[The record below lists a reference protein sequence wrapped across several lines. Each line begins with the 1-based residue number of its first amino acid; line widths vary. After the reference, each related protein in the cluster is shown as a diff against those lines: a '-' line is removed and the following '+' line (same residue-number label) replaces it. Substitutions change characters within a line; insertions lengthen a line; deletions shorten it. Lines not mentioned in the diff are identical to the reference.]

1 MVQNF
6 HGNSSF
12 FKDLQNKKAS
22 YLLGASVTH
31 TLDIE
36 GISQAGLPG
45 KIHLTPTLDAEFITD
60 CAMPSLD
67 ELPSTPGGAP
77 TPALAVRAVQE
88 LSPFSEMTT
97 LDLGLEVVPQLTNG
111 KCVPFNIAPS
121 DRIDTTCDLPAEEI
135 FLKGQEYGRSFETS
149 GEYTILAESTP
160 AGTTTARATAE
171 ALGYN
176 AKGYFSSSFHNKPTS
191 IKEKTIEKAIA
202 RINDTMSRFE
212 KLGKVSDNML
222 LFTAGFVSTATA
234 KGKIVLGGGT
244 QMSAALLILDS
255 LSRDNSP
262 LLKDF
267 VAENCSLLTT
277 KWVFR
282 DEMSDIAGIF
292 GQMSIP
298 VSGFYS
304 PFSFESAELPP
315 MKLYDQGEAKEGVG
329 MGAALG
335 YGLLNGLTVEE
346 IVARTER
353 FLK

>member
-6 HGNSSF
+6 YGNSSF
-12 FKDLQNKKAS
+12 FTALEGKEAS
-22 YLLGASVTH
+22 FLLGASVTH

-36 GISQAGLPG
+36 GISQAGIPG

-67 ELPSTPGGAP
+67 QLPTTPGGAP
-77 TPALAVRAVQE
+77 TPALAVRAVHE
-88 LSPFSEMTT
+88 LAPFSEMTT
-97 LDLGLEVVPQLTNG
+97 LNLGLEVVPQLTNG
-111 KCVPFNIAPS
+111 DCINFDITPS

-135 FLKGQEYGRSFETS
+135 FLKGQEFGRTFKSS
-149 GEYTILAESTP
+149 GDYTILAESTP

-171 ALGYN
+171 VLGYE

-191 IKEKTIEKAIA
+191 IKEETVTKALA
-202 RINDTMSRFE
+202 RTDSSMSLFE

-222 LFTAGFVSTATA
+222 LFSAGFVSTATT
-234 KGKIVLGGGT
+234 KGKVVLGGGT

-255 LSRDNSP
+255 LARDNSP
-262 LLKDF
+262 LLTDF
-267 VAENCSLLTT
+267 VPENCALLTT
-277 KWVFR
+277 QWVYS

-292 GQMSIP
+292 AQMQIA

-304 PFSFESAELPP
+304 PFSFQSAELPP

-329 MGAALG
+329 LGAALG
-335 YGLLNGLTVEE
+335 YGILNGLAVET
-346 IVARTER
+346 IVSQTER